1 MIQSRDPQ
9 KQNNPQS
16 GTDYNAVS
24 NPYDTSYI
32 KQTFWDKVANAFG
45 ARSSYDIAE
54 QERLQNQALWNTQMA
69 ETKREEL
76 YNSAAEV
83 KAREEAAGL
92 NPALSG
98 QTIGGGSSDALQSAP
113 MEAINPQEQ
122 PALQA
127 VEKLGTAATQ
137 AVQIGLSL
145 ATGIGQIKGINLSN
159 DMQEFDIL
167 KSMFGLSSDYIE
179 KFASTT
185 KTDDLTSIEDG
196 ITQLQNSIVSA
207 SQDYVPKRYRS
218 KFSSMVG
225 TMLNSNYGKGLVS
238 SIINKSTPEVVKA
251 SGNQSILSNFSLL
264 NGNTALKPLD
274 VFSKQITN
282 AQIDLYRD
290 MYRDL
295 PKLEYNSYKGQ
306 LEYNISAFEFEKK
319 MKIMNEKTFSV
330 MQNLVNQMEEMT
342 RTGNG
347 FQKILSNSLLLGLS
361 TVMMGLLPNV
371 NVSSGNS
378 WREGQSSRSNNHS
391 FGITW

>member
-1 MIQSRDPQ
+1 MAQTRDPQ

-24 NPYDTSYI
+24 NPWDTSYI
-32 KQTFWDKVANAFG
+32 KQTFWDKIANAFG

-54 QERLQNQALWNTQMA
+54 SERLQNQALWNSNA
-69 ETKREEL
+69 SERKRQEL

-113 MEAINPQEQ
+113 MQAIKPQDS

-127 VEKLGTAATQ
+127 VEKLGNAATQ

-167 KSMFGLSSDYIE
+167 KSMFGLSTDYIE
-179 KFASTT
+179 KFASTS
-185 KTDDLTSIEDG
+185 KTDDLSSIEDG

-251 SGNQSILSNFSLL
+251 SGNQKILSNFSLL

-282 AQIDLYRD
+282 AQIDLYRE

-295 PKLEYNSYKGQ
+295 PKLQYNSEKGQ
-306 LEYNISAFEFEKK
+306 LEYNISAFQFEKK
-319 MKIMNEKTFSV
+319 MKVMNEKTFSV
-330 MQNLVNQMEEMT
+330 MQNLVDKMEELT

-378 WREGQSSRSNNHS
+378 WREGNFSGSKNHS

>member
-113 MEAINPQEQ
+113 MQSIKPQEQ

-179 KFASTT
+179 KFTSTAQ
-185 KTDDLTSIEDG
+185 TDRLTSIEDG

-207 SQDYVPKRYRS
+207 SQDYVPKRYRT

-251 SGNQSILSNFSLL
+251 SGNQNILSNFSLL

-274 VFSKQITN
+274 IFSKQITN
-282 AQIDLYRD
+282 AQIDLYRE
-290 MYRDL
+290 MYKDL
-295 PKLEYNSYKGQ
+295 PKLQYNSEKGQ
-306 LEYNISAFEFEKK
+306 LEYNISAFNFEKK
-319 MKIMNEKTFSV
+319 MKVMNEKTFSV
-330 MQNLVNQMEEMT
+330 MQNLVSKMEELT
-342 RTGNG
+342 LTGNG

>member
-1 MIQSRDPQ
+1 MLQSRYPQ

-16 GTDYNAVS
+16 GTDYNSVS
-24 NPYDTSYI
+24 NPFDTSYI
-32 KQTFWDKVANAFG
+32 KQTFWDKIANAFG

-54 QERLQNQALWNTQMA
+54 SERLQNQALWNTQMA

-113 MEAINPQEQ
+113 MQAIKPQEQ

-127 VEKLGTAATQ
+127 VEKLGSAATQ

-159 DMQEFDIL
+159 DMQEFNIL
-167 KSMFGLSSDYIE
+167 KSMFGLSSDYLE
-179 KFASTT
+179 KFATT
-185 KTDDLTSIEDG
+185 NKTDNLTSLEDG
-196 ITQLQNSIVSA
+196 ITQLQSSIVSA
-207 SQDYVPKRYRS
+207 SQDYVPKRYRT

-238 SIINKSTPEVVKA
+238 SIINKSTPEVVSA
-251 SGNQSILSNFSLL
+251 SGNQKILSNFSLL

-282 AQIDLYRD
+282 AQIDLYRE

-295 PKLEYNSYKGQ
+295 PKLQYNSEKGQ
-306 LEYNISAFEFEKK
+306 LEYNISAFDFEKK

-330 MQNLVNQMEEMT
+330 MQNLVSKMEELT

-371 NVSSGNS
+371 NVSSGSS
-378 WREGQSSRSNNHS
+378 WREGKLGGSQNHS

>member
-1 MIQSRDPQ
+1 MTQSRDPQ

-24 NPYDTSYI
+24 NPWDTSYI

-54 QERLQNQALWNTQMA
+54 QERLQNQALWNSNAA
-69 ETKREEL
+69 ERKRQEL
-76 YNSAAEV
+76 YDSATEV

-113 MEAINPQEQ
+113 MLAIKPQEQ

-137 AVQIGLSL
+137 AVQVGLSL

-179 KFASTT
+179 KFATT
-185 KTDDLTSIEDG
+185 YKTDNLTSLEDG

-207 SQDYVPKRYRS
+207 SQNYIPKRYRT

-225 TMLNSNYGKGLVS
+225 SMLNSNYGKGLVS

-251 SGNQSILSNFSLL
+251 SGNQKILSNFSLL

-274 VFSKQITN
+274 IFSKQITN
-282 AQIDLYRD
+282 AQIDLYRE
-290 MYRDL
+290 MYKDL
-295 PKLEYNSYKGQ
+295 PKLQYNSEKGQ
-306 LEYNISAFEFEKK
+306 LEYNISAFNFEKK
-319 MKIMNEKTFSV
+319 MKVMNEKTFSV
-330 MQNLVNQMEEMT
+330 MQNLVDKMEELT

-378 WREGQSSRSNNHS
+378 WRNGNISGSKNHS